1 MEAAA
6 EASGQQ
12 AAGGSGTSEST
23 ATTDGPTLFFEKD
36 DGSTSSKVPVLL
48 TAEERVQVSDTCA
61 PLAEDYSWRDL
72 FSRDFLPLTLTF
84 GVMEVAYNMA
94 FYVIIFSAGKLSDQV
109 GVIDATNRDRS
120 PLASHHTHLTP
131 DDSPLSQL
139 LLNLVLL
146 AAADLPGSTGAGFL
160 CDRIGPKA
168 TALGFLAGAS
178 ATLFAFAV
186 FEGAM
191 GTDTAAGV
199 AASPWLLELAPAA
212 LSLLG
217 KSLCSGAFTAIF
229 LLFGESYP
237 VTLRSAAL
245 GSGNMFGKLGASCAS
260 PLTASFPLATTLGIA
275 GVALLA
281 GATSATTLPDSRAQ
295 QPPDT

>member
-1 MEAAA
+1 
-6 EASGQQ
+6 
-12 AAGGSGTSEST
+12 
-23 ATTDGPTLFFEKD
+23 
-36 DGSTSSKVPVLL
+36 
-48 TAEERVQVSDTCA
+48 
-61 PLAEDYSWRDL
+61 
-72 FSRDFLPLTLTF
+72 
-84 GVMEVAYNMA
+84 
-94 FYVIIFSAGKLSDQV
+94 
-109 GVIDATNRDRS
+109 
-120 PLASHHTHLTP
+120 
-131 DDSPLSQL
+131 L

-146 AAADLPGSTGAGFL
+146 SAADLPGSTGAGFL

-168 TALGFLAGAS
+168 TALGFLASAS

-186 FEGAM
+186 FEGMM
-191 GTDTAAGV
+191 GMGGPNAAPSV
-199 AASPWLLELAPAA
+199 AVSPWLLELAPAA

-275 GVALLA
+275 GGALLA
-281 GATSATTLPDSRAQ
+281 GAASATALPDSRAQ
-295 QPPDT
+295 QPRDT